1 MITVNWPT
9 YLAMSLTNSIVASL
23 QLLFVVTITYVVKDK
38 SMPLWWDYL
47 VKFVILKTYLD
58 PKASALAVLRDCV
71 RRGGGVA
78 RRPLWVWLFPL
89 RGGGKGD
96 EF

>member
-1 MITVNWPT
+1 M
-9 YLAMSLTNSIVASL
+9 ASL
-23 QLLFVVTITYVVKDK
+23 QFVVTITYIVKDK
-38 SMPLWWDYL
+38 SMPLWWAL
-47 VKFVILKTYLD
+47 FSEVILKTYLD
-58 PKASALAVLRDCV
+58 PKASALAVLRECV

-78 RRPLWVWLFPL
+78 CRPLWVWLFPL